1 MLNKLY
7 EQLGYSS
14 VAVIIIS
21 ISLILFLGFFAT
33 RITKLLKLP
42 NVTAYVATGVIIGPF
57 CLNLVPQTLIGGMG
71 FISDIALAFIS
82 FGIGE
87 FFKVGVVKKNLKS
100 VTVITLMGIAV
111 TTVLI
116 FALCYFVF
124 GLNLAVSIILAS
136 ISFVVSP
143 VSTAMTIRQ
152 KDGKGDFV
160 DNLLSVIACNDI
172 LGLIFFSIA
181 ISLATGLTLG
191 SVTVKSV
198 LTPIL
203 LNLVMMVFGAIS
215 GVVLKLLMTAKR
227 SNDNRLIVSIALL
240 FLLCGVGSAIGVS
253 PLLGCMIMGMVYV
266 NVSGDE
272 KLFKQIR
279 YFSPPILLIY
289 FVRSGLNFDIGALFI
304 DNSSVTALPLIVLC
318 IFFII
323 VQTLGKYVGSRLG
336 CKLMKKPKQFKNY
349 FGLALIP
356 QAGIAIGLAD
366 LASRYLVGGDGN
378 TVKTIIISVGLICEI
393 FGPLLA
399 DFALNK
405 SGSYGAEATV
415 VDEGLSKRQRHDD
428 LIKKLND
435 IKQEIKDSDYY
446 RSDSEEAFMEL
457 DDEEPITF
465 YNRNKNFKNRR

>member
-21 ISLILFLGFFAT
+21 VSLILFLGFFAT

-42 NVTAYVATGVIIGPF
+42 NVTAYVATGVIIGPYCF
-57 CLNLVPQTLIGGMG
+57 NLVPQAVISGMG

-87 FFKVGVVKKNLKS
+87 FFKFSILKKNMKS

-111 TTVLI
+111 TSLLI
-116 FALCYFVF
+116 FTLSFFVF
-124 GLNLAVSIILAS
+124 GFNLAVSIILAS

-172 LGLIFFSIA
+172 FGLIFFSVA
-181 ISLATGLTLG
+181 ISLATALTLG
-191 SVTVKSV
+191 TVTVGNL
-198 LTPIL
+198 LTPVL
-203 LNLVMMVFGAIS
+203 LNLLMMLLGAIA
-215 GVVLKLLMTAKR
+215 GFVLKILMTRR

-253 PLLGCMIMGMVYV
+253 PLLGCMIMGTVYV

-289 FVRSGLNFDIGALFI
+289 FVRSGLNFNIGALVT
-304 DNSSVTALPLIVLC
+304 DSSVTALPLIIVCL
-318 IFFII
+318 IFI
-323 VQTLGKYVGSRLG
+323 VVQLTGKYAGSYLG
-336 CKLMKKPKQFKNY
+336 CTLMKKPKEFKNY

-366 LASRYLVGGDGN
+366 LASRYLLGGDA
-378 TVKTIIISVGLICEI
+378 TVVKTIIISVGLICEI

-399 DFALNK
+399 DFSLK
-405 SGSYGAEATV
+405 QSGSYGAEPTV
-415 VDEGLSKRQRHDD
+415 IDEGFSKRQPHEE
-428 LIKKLND
+428 LMKKLNS
-435 IKQEIKDSDYY
+435 IKQEIKDGDYY

-457 DDEEPITF
+457 EDEEPILL

>member
-1 MLNKLY
+1 MLNQLY

-21 ISLILFLGFFAT
+21 VSLILFLGFFAT
-33 RITKLLKLP
+33 RLTKLLKLP
-42 NVTAYVATGVIIGPF
+42 NVTAYVFTGVLIGPYV
-57 CLNLVPQTLIGGMG
+57 LDLIPQTVISGMG

-87 FFKVGVVKKNLKS
+87 FFKVGIVKKNLKS
-100 VTVITLMGIAV
+100 VSVITLTGIAV
-111 TTVLI
+111 TCLLI
-116 FALCYFVF
+116 FVLSYFVF
-124 GLNLAVSIILAS
+124 NFNLAVSIILAS

-172 LGLIFFSIA
+172 FALILFSIA
-181 ISLATGLTLG
+181 ISLATGISLG
-191 SVTVKSV
+191 SITVTDV

-203 LNLVMMVFGAIS
+203 LNLLMMAFGAIA
-215 GVVLKLLMTAKR
+215 GVVLKFLMAKR

-240 FLLCGVGSAIGVS
+240 FLICGFGSAIGVS
-253 PLLGCMIMGMVYV
+253 PLLGCMLMGMVYI
-266 NVSGDE
+266 NISGDD

-289 FVRSGLNFDIGALFI
+289 FVRSGLNFNIGALFV
-304 DNSSVTALPLIVLC
+304 DNSAVTAVPLIILC
-318 IFFII
+318 IIFILI
-323 VQTLGKYVGSRLG
+323 QVFGKYFGSYLG
-336 CKLMKKPKQFKNY
+336 CTLMGKPKEFKNY

-356 QAGIAIGLAD
+356 QAGIAIGLSD
-366 LASRYLVGGDGN
+366 LASRYLIGSDG
-378 TVKTIIISVGLICEI
+378 TLVKTIIISVGLICEI

-399 DFALNK
+399 DYSLKK

-415 VDEGLSKRQRHDD
+415 VDDSLVKEQRRQD

-435 IKQEIKDSDYY
+435 IKQQISDSDYY
-446 RSDSEEAFMEL
+446 RSDSEEAFMQLE
-457 DDEEPITF
+457 DEYVVENV
-465 YNRNKNFKNRR
+465 NRNKNFRNRR